1 MRALAVACG
10 ALPCA
15 VPAQQPGRLLE
26 DGALNIR
33 APGSQCGCWQLAAVR
48 QARRQNSR
56 EKQRKNR
63 AEAQGERIRQRHSV
77 EAGAPRGH
85 CCGAAQVLYVV
96 GKNRPPACRQAQRAR
111 SCAATRARAHGYG
124 ALPAGPA
131 EVLRRLAACCCLE
144 PEPVESCVTR
154 RDGEVSSRSAEGG
167 VGGGGRGWGTGAV
180 MGCALPV
187 GTCSPALIPAGGQP
201 LCRVTCWCRH
211 PPDSLKS
218 MR

>member
-56 EKQRKNR
+56 KNSEKNEQKHRVKEFDR
-63 AEAQGERIRQRHSV
+63 DTQWRLALPG
-77 EAGAPRGH
+77 GH

-154 RDGEVSSRSAEGG
+154 REGEVSSRSAEGG
-167 VGGGGRGWGTGAV
+167 VGGGGRGWGKGAV

-187 GTCSPALIPAGGQP
+187 GTCSPAGGQP